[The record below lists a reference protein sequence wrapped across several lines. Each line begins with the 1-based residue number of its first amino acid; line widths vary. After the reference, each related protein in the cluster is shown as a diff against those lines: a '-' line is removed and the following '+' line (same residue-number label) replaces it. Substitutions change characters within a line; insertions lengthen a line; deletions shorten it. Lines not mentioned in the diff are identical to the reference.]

1 MRRYTPLFIT
11 AFVLLL
17 LFAILSDHLAG
28 YADRTR
34 REKPLQTLTVYTTL
48 PAETADIISSGYE
61 RDRKVRLNFLPI
73 SSEALI
79 KKVKNGNAADIVLAD
94 QPTLEIMAGENMLKP
109 YDSESTDAV
118 APVFKNTESLWTGI
132 WYDPI
137 VFAVNRD
144 FARGIVRVPNTW
156 QELSYFAG
164 DLRLGITD
172 FLAADAAKNLFF
184 SMMSQYGDEVTYQ
197 LLFRLHPKV
206 VQYAKY
212 LSTPV
217 RMAGMGETDLS
228 IAVESETLRYIAQG
242 YPLQIVYPEDGTA
255 YTLTG
260 VGILRETAHKQD
272 AEAFVEWLLSD
283 EAQLALQKKLFFFV
297 PVNPLTNA
305 YKSFAGKNIV
315 LYGKPQEFSPEVRH
329 QLLDRWVKEVR
340 LGSVE

>member
-17 LFAILSDHLAG
+17 FTAILSDHLAG

-48 PAETADIISSGYE
+48 PAETADIIASGYE
-61 RDRKVRLNFLPI
+61 RDHKVRLNFLPI
-73 SSEALI
+73 SSEELVE
-79 KKVKNGNAADIVLAD
+79 KVRDGETADVVLAD
-94 QPTLEIMAGENMLKP
+94 QNTLEGIAKEKKFKP
-109 YDSESTDAV
+109 YDSENTDAV
-118 APVFKNTESLWTGI
+118 APVFKDRESLWTGV

-137 VFAVNRD
+137 VFAVNLD
-144 FARGIVRVPNTW
+144 FARGTARVPNTW
-156 QELSYFAG
+156 QELSYFGG

-184 SMMSQYGDEVTYQ
+184 SMMSQYGDAATYQ
-197 LLFRLHPKV
+197 LLARLHPKV

-217 RMAGMGETDLS
+217 RMAGMGETDIS
-228 IAVESETLRYIAQG
+228 VAVESEALRYIAQG

-255 YTLTG
+255 YLLTG
-260 VGILRETAHKQD
+260 VGIVQGSMHAQD

-283 EAQLALQKKLFFFV
+283 EAQIVLQRQQFFFV
-297 PVNPLTNA
+297 PANPSTNA

-315 LYGKPQEFSPEVRH
+315 LYGRQQEFSPEVRY

-340 LGSVE
+340 LGTVQ

>member
-11 AFVLLL
+11 AFVVLLCT
-17 LFAILSDHLAG
+17 AILSDHLAG

-34 REKPLQTLTVYTTL
+34 REKPQQTLTVYTTL
-48 PAETADIISSGYE
+48 PAETVDIIASSYE
-61 RDRKVRLNFLPI
+61 RDRKVQLNFLPI
-73 SSEALI
+73 SSEELVGKMRDAI
-79 KKVKNGNAADIVLAD
+79 SADVVLAD
-94 QPTLEIMAGENMLKP
+94 QTTLESVAKLQCLRP
-109 YDSESTDAV
+109 YDSENTDAV
-118 APVFKNTESLWTGI
+118 APVFKDRESLWTGI

-144 FARGIVRVPNTW
+144 FVRGTVRVPNTW
-156 QELSYFAG
+156 QELSYFGG
-164 DLRLGITD
+164 DLRLGVTD

-184 SMMSQYGDEVTYQ
+184 SMMSQYGDVATYQ
-197 LLFRLHPKV
+197 LLTRLHPKV

-217 RMAGMGETDLS
+217 RMAGMGETDIS
-228 IAVESETLRYIAQG
+228 VAVESEALRYIAQG

-255 YTLTG
+255 YILTG
-260 VGILRETAHKQD
+260 VGITQDAKRVKD

-283 EAQLALQKKLFFFV
+283 DAQLVLQRQQFFFV
-297 PVNPLTNA
+297 PVNPSTNA

-315 LYGKPQEFSPEVRH
+315 LYGRQQEFSPEVRY

-340 LGSVE
+340 LGTVQ